1 MPHNTP
7 TSPISPKN
15 YSYLADIIIFRQ
27 QINMKPIRK
36 LLPDAFALSG
46 LSMLGYGL
54 YVFEPWVSF
63 VVVGCLMMA
72 GGLFMGREG

>member
-1 MPHNTP
+1 
-7 TSPISPKN
+7 
-15 YSYLADIIIFRQ
+15 
-27 QINMKPIRK
+27 MKPIRK